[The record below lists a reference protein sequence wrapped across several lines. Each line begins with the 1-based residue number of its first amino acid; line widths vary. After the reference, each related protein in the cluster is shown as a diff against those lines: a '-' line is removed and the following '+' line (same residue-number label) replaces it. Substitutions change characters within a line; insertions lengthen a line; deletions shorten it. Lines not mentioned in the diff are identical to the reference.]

1 MNTISFNVNNGGKL
15 KLIQREHDGK
25 TLIVREDENGNNESI
40 PDRSAFISAG
50 DFVMLINYFRNC
62 KEGIEISD
70 YIKEATK

>member
-1 MNTISFNVNNGGKL
+1 MNAISFNVNNGGKL

-25 TLIVREDENGNNESI
+25 TLIIREDENGNNEST
-40 PDRSAFISAG
+40 PDSSAFISAG

>member
-1 MNTISFNVNNGGKL
+1 MNTISFNINNGGKL

-25 TLIVREDENGNNESI
+25 TLIVREDENGSHESML
-40 PDRSAFISAG
+40 DSTSFISAG

-70 YIKEATK
+70 YIKEAKQ